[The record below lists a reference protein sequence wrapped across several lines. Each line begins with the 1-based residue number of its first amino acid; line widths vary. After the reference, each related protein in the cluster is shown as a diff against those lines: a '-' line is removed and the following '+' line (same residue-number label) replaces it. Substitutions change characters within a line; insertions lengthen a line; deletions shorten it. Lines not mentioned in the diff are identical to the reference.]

1 MNNMFFL
8 THRIIFPQLVR
19 LEINMK
25 LNFHEKLPED
35 DEANISKF
43 LPLLLMRCSLLEFEI
58 SVQTL
63 VQTTVQ
69 TVCTVQT
76 EEYEI

>member
-25 LNFHEKLPED
+25 LNFHEKLSED
-35 DEANISKF
+35 DEAKISKV
-43 LPLLLMRCSLLEFEI
+43 LSLLLLLLKYSLLEFEI
-58 SVQTL
+58 SVQ
-63 VQTTVQ
+63 VQTD
-69 TVCTVQT
+69 
-76 EEYEI
+76 EFEI

>member
-25 LNFHEKLPED
+25 LNFHEKLSED
-35 DEANISKF
+35 DEAKISKV
-43 LPLLLMRCSLLEFEI
+43 LPLLLLMRYSLLEFEI
-58 SVQTL
+58 SVQ
-63 VQTTVQ
+63 
-69 TVCTVQT
+69 VQT
-76 EEYEI
+76 EQYEI

>member
-1 MNNMFFL
+1 MFFL

-35 DEANISKF
+35 DEAKISKV
-43 LPLLLMRCSLLEFEI
+43 LPLLLLLLPLLLLRYSLLEFEI
-58 SVQTL
+58 SVQ
-63 VQTTVQ
+63 
-69 TVCTVQT
+69 VQT